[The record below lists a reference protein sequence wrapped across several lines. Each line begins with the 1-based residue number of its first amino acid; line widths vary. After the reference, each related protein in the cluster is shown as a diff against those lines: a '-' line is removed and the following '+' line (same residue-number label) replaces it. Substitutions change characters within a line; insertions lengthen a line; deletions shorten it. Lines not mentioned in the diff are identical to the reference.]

1 MSERLLHNQSG
12 VTLIELVVVMIV
24 ISIALAGVLGVMNY
38 SITHSADPML
48 RQQAIAI
55 AEAYMEEITLK
66 EYLDP
71 GTGTL
76 CPAPE
81 ASRDLYDNVCDYNS
95 LNDTG
100 AEDQNGAA
108 IGGLESYSVDVT
120 VASQPFGTP
129 AVNGLQIDVDVTDPA
144 GESFTLTGY
153 RAPY

>member
-1 MSERLLHNQSG
+1 MRKRLLHNQSG

-24 ISIALAGVLGVMNY
+24 ISVALAGVLGVMNY
-38 SITHSADPML
+38 SVTHSADPML

-71 GTGTL
+71 DTGTL

-81 ASRDLYDNVCDYNS
+81 ASRDLYDNVCDYNG
-95 LNDTG
+95 LNDSG
-100 AEDQNGAA
+100 AEDQNGTA
-108 IGGLESYSVDVT
+108 ISGLESYIVDVT
-120 VASQPFGTP
+120 VASQAFGTP
-129 AVNGLQIDVDVTDPA
+129 AINGVKIDIDVTDPA
-144 GESFTLTGY
+144 GESFILSGY